1 MFYSLATLFPMK
13 YKRLPTI
20 ITPITADSMYPAEA
34 TSFEFSKEGPFGM
47 LYPVLVHAI
56 SQRALQTPE
65 AHI

>member
-47 LYPVLVHAI
+47 L
-56 SQRALQTPE
+56 
-65 AHI
+65 